1 MFLVMFSR
9 EKKRLLRRL
18 DRIAFQLGQ
27 FSSPHLEAA
36 QIFLWREYEEV
47 LMHEE
52 MLWFQKARAKW
63 LHFGDRNSRF
73 FHGVTAIRRK
83 KNSFDILQDSAGQWI
98 SDPVEF

>member
-52 MLWFQKARAKW
+52 ML
-63 LHFGDRNSRF
+63 
-73 FHGVTAIRRK
+73 
-83 KNSFDILQDSAGQWI
+83 
-98 SDPVEF
+98 